1 MKGQVFCRN
10 ILFLTVFVLTGV
22 ESSTGN
28 LLGNIFMCSPS
39 AEYVLNECHIQYERE
54 RIEFGGD
61 YCCIY
66 AKFRECLRER
76 MAIACRRSIQQ
87 LVDAKI
93 GLNRPRDCLGVYYP
107 SARCWFFYNV
117 MLIILIAALIGLSIL
132 GIVVFCCYRCLVRM
146 FPAKMDVEGRK

>member
-1 MKGQVFCRN
+1 MRSHMYPL
-10 ILFLTVFVLTGV
+10 LFLTVFVLGV
-22 ESSTGN
+22 ESSSGN

-39 AEYVLNECHIQYERE
+39 AEYVLNECHLIYERE
-54 RIEFGGD
+54 RYEFGGD

-66 AKFRECLRER
+66 AKFRECLKER

-107 SARCWFFYNV
+107 SARCWLFYNV
-117 MLIILIAALIGLSIL
+117 MLIAGIAGLIAISIL
-132 GIVVFCCYRCLVRM
+132 AVVVFCCYRCLTRM
-146 FPAKMDVEGRK
+146 FPPKIDGK